1 MIILI
6 DKIREYIKDDE
17 FRLTIFK
24 NQLHIINYM
33 EILTLSNKQVSI
45 DTGYNLIV
53 IHGENLILNKLLDNE
68 ILITGKIYTVE
79 ELYD

>member
-24 NQLHIINYM
+24 NQLHIINYL

-45 DTGYNLIV
+45 DTGSNLIV

>member
-1 MIILI
+1 MMI
-6 DKIREYIKDDE
+6 DKIRDYIRDDE

-24 NQLHIINYM
+24 DRLHIIYYL
-33 EILTLSNKQVSI
+33 EILTLSNKHISI
-45 DTGYNLIV
+45 DTGDNLIV
-53 IHGENLILNKLLDNE
+53 IKGENLILNKLLDNE

>member
-1 MIILI
+1 MMI
-6 DKIREYIKDDE
+6 DKIRDYIKDDE

-24 NQLHIINYM
+24 DRLHIINYLD
-33 EILTLSNKQVSI
+33 ILTLSNKQISV
-45 DTGYNLIV
+45 DTGDNLVV
-53 IHGENLILNKLLDNE
+53 IKGENLILNKLLDNE

>member
-1 MIILI
+1 MI

-24 NQLHIINYM
+24 NQLHIINYL

-45 DTGYNLIV
+45 DTGSNLIV
-53 IHGENLILNKLLDNE
+53 LHGENLILNKLLDNE

>member
-1 MIILI
+1 MMI
-6 DKIREYIKDDE
+6 DKIRDYIRDDE

-24 NQLHIINYM
+24 DRLHIINYC
-33 EILTLSNKQVSI
+33 EILRLSNKHISI
-45 DTGYNLIV
+45 DTGDNLTV
-53 IHGENLILNKLLDNE
+53 IKGENLILNKLLDNE

>member
-1 MIILI
+1 MMI
-6 DKIREYIKDDE
+6 DKIRDYIRDDE

-24 NQLHIINYM
+24 DRLHIINYF
-33 EILTLSNKQVSI
+33 EILTFSNKHISV
-45 DTGYNLIV
+45 DTGDNLIV
-53 IHGENLILNKLLDNE
+53 IKGENLILNKLLDNE

>member
-1 MIILI
+1 MMI
-6 DKIREYIKDDE
+6 DKIRDYIRDDE

-24 NQLHIINYM
+24 DRLHIINYL
-33 EILTLSNKQVSI
+33 EILTLSNKYISV
-45 DTGYNLIV
+45 DTGDNLIV
-53 IHGENLILNKLLDNE
+53 IKGENLILNKLLDNE

>member
-1 MIILI
+1 MMI
-6 DKIREYIKDDE
+6 DKIRNYIRDDE

-24 NQLHIINYM
+24 DRLHIINYL
-33 EILTLSNKQVSI
+33 EILTLSNKYISV
-45 DTGYNLIV
+45 DTGDNLIV
-53 IHGENLILNKLLDNE
+53 IKGENLILNKLLDNE

>member
-1 MIILI
+1 MI
-6 DKIREYIKDDE
+6 DKIRDYIRDDE

-24 NQLHIINYM
+24 ERVHIINYL
-33 EILTLSNKQVSI
+33 EILTLNNKQVSI
-45 DTGYNLIV
+45 DTGSNLI
-53 IHGENLILNKLLDNE
+53 IIKGENLILNKLLDNE

>member
-1 MIILI
+1 MMI
-6 DKIREYIKDDE
+6 DKIRDYIRDDE

-24 NQLHIINYM
+24 NRLHIINYLD
-33 EILTLSNKQVSI
+33 ILTLSNKQISV
-45 DTGYNLIV
+45 DTGDNLIV
-53 IHGENLILNKLLDNE
+53 IKGENLILNKLLDNE

>member
-1 MIILI
+1 MMI
-6 DKIREYIKDDE
+6 DKIRDYIRDDE

-24 NQLHIINYM
+24 DRLHIINYL
-33 EILTLSNKQVSI
+33 EILTLSNKQISV
-45 DTGYNLIV
+45 DTGDNLIV
-53 IHGENLILNKLLDNE
+53 IKGENLILNKLLDNE

>member
-1 MIILI
+1 MMI
-6 DKIREYIKDDE
+6 DKIRDYIKDDE

-24 NQLHIINYM
+24 DRLHIINYLD
-33 EILTLSNKQVSI
+33 ILTLSNKYISV
-45 DTGYNLIV
+45 DTGDNLIV
-53 IHGENLILNKLLDNE
+53 IKGENLILNKLLDNE

>member
-1 MIILI
+1 MMI
-6 DKIREYIKDDE
+6 DKIRDYIRDDE

-24 NQLHIINYM
+24 DRLHIINYL
-33 EILTLSNKQVSI
+33 EILSLSNKQISV
-45 DTGYNLIV
+45 DTGDNLIV
-53 IHGENLILNKLLDNE
+53 IKGENLILNKLLDNE

>member
-1 MIILI
+1 MMI
-6 DKIREYIKDDE
+6 DKIRDYIRDDE

-24 NQLHIINYM
+24 DRLHIINYL
-33 EILTLSNKQVSI
+33 EILTLSNKKISV
-45 DTGYNLIV
+45 DTGDNLIV
-53 IHGENLILNKLLDNE
+53 IKGENLILNKLLDNE

>member
-1 MIILI
+1 MMI
-6 DKIREYIKDDE
+6 DKIRDYIRDDE

-24 NQLHIINYM
+24 DRLHIINYL
-33 EILTLSNKQVSI
+33 EILTLSNNHISI
-45 DTGYNLIV
+45 DTGDNLIV
-53 IHGENLILNKLLDNE
+53 IKGENLILNKLLDNE

>member
-1 MIILI
+1 MMI
-6 DKIREYIKDDE
+6 DKIRDYIRDDE

-24 NQLHIINYM
+24 DRLHIIYYLEN
-33 EILTLSNKQVSI
+33 LSISYKHISI
-45 DTGYNLIV
+45 DNGDNLIV
-53 IHGENLILNKLLDNE
+53 IKGENLILNKLLDNE

>member
-1 MIILI
+1 MMI
-6 DKIREYIKDDE
+6 DKIRDYIRDDE

-24 NQLHIINYM
+24 DRLHIINYLD
-33 EILTLSNKQVSI
+33 ILTLSNKQISV
-45 DTGYNLIV
+45 DTGDNLIV
-53 IHGENLILNKLLDNE
+53 IKGENLILNKLLDNE

>member
-1 MIILI
+1 MMI
-6 DKIREYIKDDE
+6 DKIRDYIRDDE

-24 NQLHIINYM
+24 DRLHIINYLD
-33 EILTLSNKQVSI
+33 ILTLSNKYISV
-45 DTGYNLIV
+45 DTGDNLIV
-53 IHGENLILNKLLDNE
+53 IKGENLILNKLLDNE

>member
-1 MIILI
+1 MMI
-6 DKIREYIKDDE
+6 DKIRDYIRDDE

-24 NQLHIINYM
+24 DRLHIINYL
-33 EILTLSNKQVSI
+33 EILTLSNKQISV
-45 DTGYNLIV
+45 DTGDNLIV
-53 IHGENLILNKLLDNE
+53 IKGENLILNKLVDNE

>member
-1 MIILI
+1 MI

-24 NQLHIINYM
+24 NQLHIINYL

-45 DTGYNLIV
+45 DTGSNLIV

>member
-1 MIILI
+1 MMI
-6 DKIREYIKDDE
+6 DKIRDYIRDDE

-24 NQLHIINYM
+24 VRLHIINYL
-33 EILTLSNKQVSI
+33 EILTLSNKHISI
-45 DTGYNLIV
+45 DTGDNLIV
-53 IHGENLILNKLLDNE
+53 IKGENLILNKLLDNE

>member
-1 MIILI
+1 MMI
-6 DKIREYIKDDE
+6 DKIRDYIRDDE

-24 NQLHIINYM
+24 DRLHIINYL
-33 EILTLSNKQVSI
+33 ESLTRSNKHISI
-45 DTGYNLIV
+45 DTGDNLIV
-53 IHGENLILNKLLDNE
+53 IKGENLILNKLLDNE

>member
-1 MIILI
+1 MMI
-6 DKIREYIKDDE
+6 DKIRDYIRDDE

-24 NQLHIINYM
+24 DRLHIINYL
-33 EILTLSNKQVSI
+33 EILTFSNKHISV
-45 DTGYNLIV
+45 DTGDNLIV
-53 IHGENLILNKLLDNE
+53 IKGENLILNKLLDNE